1 MNTRPSALSGAPEI
15 FDRALL
21 RRRRDRAAANFA
33 DFDFLFEAVGDALAD
48 RLADIRHAFPVIAD
62 LGAGTSTLTR
72 SLKKRAG
79 TQQVIA
85 VDMSEGMARGVAG
98 TQTVVADE
106 DFLPFAP
113 QSLDAVVAN
122 LSLHWVND
130 LPGAL
135 AQIRQC
141 LKPDGLFLA
150 AVMGGDSLKE
160 LRESLMTAEME
171 VRGGAAPRV
180 SPMIDMQD
188 MSALMQRA
196 GFALPV
202 VDRDTISVD
211 YASPFRLM
219 HDLRGMAAGNAVTG
233 RDKRPVPRRMM
244 LETARIYAENFPAE
258 DGDEDGGVTATFE
271 IIYVIGWAPA
281 ASQPQPLKPG
291 SATARLADVLDAEEN
306 KI

>member
-1 MNTRPSALSGAPEI
+1 MTMPSTAPQV

-48 RLADIRHAFPVIAD
+48 RLADVRREFSVIAD

-72 SLKKRAG
+72 SLRKRAG
-79 TQQVIA
+79 TQQVIG
-85 VDMSEGMARGVAG
+85 VDMAEGMAREVSGNMV
-98 TQTVVADE
+98 VVADE
-106 DFLPFAP
+106 DLLPFAP
-113 QSLDAVVAN
+113 HSLDAVVAN

-150 AVMGGDSLKE
+150 AVMGGESLKE
-160 LRESLMTAEME
+160 LRESLMLAEMD
-171 VRGGAAPRV
+171 VRGGASPRV

-219 HDLRGMAAGNAVTG
+219 HDLRGMGAGNAATG
-233 RDKRPVPRRMM
+233 RDKRPVPRKMM
-244 LETARIYAENFPAE
+244 LETARIYSENFPAE
-258 DGDEDGGVTATFE
+258 DGGEEGGVSATFE
-271 IIYVIGWAPA
+271 IIYMIGWAPA

-291 SATARLADVLDAEEN
+291 SATARLADALDAEE
-306 KI
+306 KKV